1 MQVNKQRLYQDVSFL
16 TSIFPPRNYKNLDSL
31 EKAAKHIKKELSK
44 TGLPIFIQK
53 WEARGN
59 TYKNVIASLNPNKTD
74 RFIIGAHYDVY
85 KSQPGA
91 DDNASGVAGLL
102 ELARLLADNKSLVD
116 YGIDFVSYCLEEPP
130 FFKKKEMGSYIH
142 AKSVNDGDTNVIGMI
157 SLEMIGYYGKKADAD
172 EAGSGNNR
180 LIVSG
185 IRKYDGFNKKISQLL
200 RKNSALSSS
209 RLSYAND
216 YRNNGPS
223 DHRNYWKYGYPA
235 VMVIGSSG
243 EGNPNYH
250 KKSDKIETLD
260 FNTFAKAVD
269 AITETLSNFRD

>member
-1 MQVNKQRLYQDVSFL
+1 MQVNKERLYQDVSFL

-31 EKAAKHIKKELSK
+31 EKAAKYIQKELGK
-44 TGLPIFIQK
+44 TDFPVSIQRWK
-53 WEARGN
+53 ARGS
-59 TYKNVIASLNPNKTD
+59 TYKNVIASLNPDKAD

-102 ELARLLADNKSLVD
+102 EIARLLSRNNNLVD

-142 AKSVNDGDTNVIGMI
+142 AKSVHDADVNVIGMI
-157 SLEMIGYYGKKADAD
+157 SLEMIGYYGKNADSD
-172 EAGSGNNR
+172 ESKSGNNR

-200 RKNSALSSS
+200 RQNSALSSK

-250 KKSDKIETLD
+250 KKSDTIETLD
-260 FNTFAKAVD
+260 FDAFAEAVG
-269 AITETLSNFRD
+269 AIKETMINFRE